1 MKPKFATKVTLIT
14 VCKWVSPQCFA
25 DIITQVT
32 QTGSR
37 SNVQKEHTHIGGH
50 KCNKTH
56 ILLQI
61 LGLFASFDPVWILFF
76 KMIFV
81 T

>member
-1 MKPKFATKVTLIT
+1 MKPIFATKVTLII
-14 VCKWVSPQCFA
+14 VCKWVSPQYTIDCFA

-61 LGLFASFDPVWILFF
+61 LGLFASFDPVLGTFF
-76 KMIFV
+76 
-81 T
+81 